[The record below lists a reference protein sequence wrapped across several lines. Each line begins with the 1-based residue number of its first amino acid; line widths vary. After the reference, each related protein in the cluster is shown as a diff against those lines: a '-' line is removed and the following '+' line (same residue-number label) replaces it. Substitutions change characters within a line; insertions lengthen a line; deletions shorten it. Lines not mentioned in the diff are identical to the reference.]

1 MSTLGSRLREERERL
16 GLSQVAFS
24 EHGDVGKHSQ
34 INYENNRRNPDSK
47 YLLSIAK
54 IGVDILYVL
63 TGVSEAGDLAKAA
76 DEVRRPEK
84 GAFQNTTNA
93 NEDYRARQG
102 EQVSQEVYPP
112 STSTENLPDLDS
124 FSLVRRFDIGLSAG
138 PGLIPVENA
147 ESDHIAVSR
156 SWLRKHNLTSD
167 QCVLVKVSGHSMSPT
182 IPDSSLVLVDISD
195 IKGTREGIY
204 AFSRD
209 GEAYIKRLVPVGVT
223 ADDKPAALVI
233 VSDNPVIGPET
244 ISGEGL
250 AEIRIVGRVRCV
262 ITDL

>member
-1 MSTLGSRLREERERL
+1 MDTFAYRLREERKRL
-16 GLSQVAFS
+16 GLTQAEFAAISGQKKQSQVR
-24 EHGDVGKHSQ
+24 
-34 INYENNRRNPDSK
+34 YESGERSPDGNFFAAV
-47 YLLSIAK
+47 AK
-54 IGVDILYVL
+54 AGVDIMYVL
-63 TGVSEAGDLAKAA
+63 TGASEVGDLAKAA
-76 DEVRRPEK
+76 DEVRQPEK

-93 NEDYRARQG
+93 NEGYRARQR

-112 STSTENLPDLDS
+112 STSTRNSPDLDS

-167 QCVLVKVSGHSMSPT
+167 QCVLVKVSGDSMSPT

-195 IKGTREGIY
+195 MKGTREGIY

-223 ADDKPAALVI
+223 EDDKPAALVI
-233 VSDNPVIGPET
+233 VSDNPSVAPET

-250 AEIRIVGRVRCV
+250 ADIRIVGRVRCV
-262 ITDL
+262 ISDL